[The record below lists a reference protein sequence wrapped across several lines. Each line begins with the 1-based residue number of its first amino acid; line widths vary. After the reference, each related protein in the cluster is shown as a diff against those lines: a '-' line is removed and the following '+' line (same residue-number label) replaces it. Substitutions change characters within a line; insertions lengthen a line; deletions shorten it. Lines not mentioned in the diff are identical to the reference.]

1 MPIRKKEGTMIER
14 GHEHIISELG
24 ANTRTDTIFVLT
36 AIILNLITLAVNSG
50 IASGESTGTN
60 TIVMFTFVALIIVIN
75 FVAEIGLIRGRQM
88 RKKLLNGLLK
98 MYKDQGV
105 EGYYDPSLLSDYRTR
120 YNLFMLTVLF
130 TGLIA
135 IVIPFIIR

>member
-1 MPIRKKEGTMIER
+1 MIER
-14 GHEHIISELG
+14 VHEHIISELG

-36 AIILNLITLAVNSG
+36 AIVLNLISLGINSG
-50 IASGESTGTN
+50 IASSEPSATN

-88 RKKLLNGLLK
+88 RKKLLTGLLK

-105 EGYYDPSLLSDYRTR
+105 EGYYDPSLLGDYKTR

-135 IVIPFIIR
+135 IIIPFVIR

>member
-1 MPIRKKEGTMIER
+1 MIER
-14 GHEHIISELG
+14 VHEHIIGELG
-24 ANTRTDTIFVLT
+24 TNTRTDTIFVIT
-36 AIILNLITLAVNSG
+36 AIILNLITLGINSG
-50 IASGESTGTN
+50 LASSREDTTQ
-60 TIVMFTFVALIIVIN
+60 TIVMFTIVALIIVVN

-88 RKKLLNGLLK
+88 RKKLLSGLLK

-105 EGYYDPSLLSDYRTR
+105 EGYYDPSLMGDYTLR

-135 IVIPFIIR
+135 IIIPFIIR

>member
-1 MPIRKKEGTMIER
+1 MPERKKVGTMIER
-14 GHEHIISELG
+14 VHEHIISELG

-36 AIILNLITLAVNSG
+36 AIILNLITLAINSG
-50 IASGESTGTN
+50 IASGEPSATT
-60 TIVMFTFVALIIVIN
+60 TIVMFAFVALIIVIN
-75 FVAEIGLIRGRQM
+75 FVAEIGLIRGRLM
-88 RKKLLNGLLK
+88 RKKLLTGLLK

-105 EGYYDPSLLSDYRTR
+105 EGYYDQSLLSDYRIR

-135 IVIPFIIR
+135 IVIPFVIR